1 MSQVEEE
8 QSFEMKSAGLVGSDS
23 AVGSTPATPVTPA
36 TPATPVT
43 PATPATPVT
52 PATPAAAA
60 AGKSATE
67 TAEETKKQKLKAAA
81 DKLKLQEGKKMQ
93 VEAVD
98 TNKLLGDQNN
108 LIKVVIVLMF
118 LAILILCISSRYQW
132 ETKLVAT

>member
-23 AVGSTPATPVTPA
+23 AVGS
-36 TPATPVT
+36 
-43 PATPATPVT
+43 TPATPVT